1 MTHTDNTR
9 NRRYDVIVWGAT
21 GFTGRLVAE
30 YLASRYPP
38 GDSLRWAIGG
48 RNRDKLVSLVEDLRL
63 TGDGPDLI
71 VADSHDTRAMQD
83 LARSTRVV
91 LTTVGPYA
99 RYGSELVAACAAAG
113 THYCDLCGESQWIR
127 KMIDRHH
134 AAAIDSGAKIVMCCG
149 FDSIPSDMGV
159 YAMQRRASSEYHQ
172 QCERITL
179 LVRAM
184 RGGAS
189 GGTLASMMNAIDEAR
204 ADRDVART
212 LRDPYGLNP
221 AGERNGPDGSDQ
233 RGAHFDDDAQTW
245 TAPFIMA
252 GINTRVVRRSNA
264 LSGYAYGRDFRYHE
278 ASIAGKGF
286 GGRIKATLMG
296 LGLGIFI
303 VMAATPFTRRHLV
316 QRFSPKPGEGP
327 SASERENGFFKLLMV
342 GRLPDGTLLK
352 QTVTGDRDPGYGS
365 TSKMLAESAVCLAR
379 DNLDDNAGCLTPAI
393 AMGDALL
400 DRLQQNAGL
409 TFEPE

>member
-1 MTHTDNTR
+1 MSNTDNTQ

-30 YLASRYPP
+30 YLASRYRS

-48 RNRDKLVSLVEDLRL
+48 RNRDKLDSLSEDLGL
-63 TGDGPDLI
+63 TRDGPDLI
-71 VADSHDTRAMQD
+71 IADSHDAQAMQD

-99 RYGSELVAACAAAG
+99 HYGSELVAACVATG

-159 YAMQRRASSEYHQ
+159 YAMQRRASNEYKQ

-184 RGGAS
+184 RGSAS
-189 GGTLASMMNAIDEAR
+189 GGTLASFMNAIDEAR
-204 ADRDVART
+204 ADRNVARMI
-212 LRDPYGLNP
+212 RDPYGLNP
-221 AGERNGPDGSDQ
+221 EDERNGPDGYDQ
-233 RGAHFDDDAQTW
+233 QGARFDDDAQTW

-286 GGRIKATLMG
+286 GGRVKATLMG
-296 LGLGIFI
+296 LGLHILI
-303 VMAATPFTRRHLV
+303 VMVATPFARRHLV

-342 GRLPDGTLLK
+342 GRLSDGTFLR

-365 TSKMLAESAVCLAR
+365 TSKMLAESAVCLAK
-379 DNLDDNAGCLTPAI
+379 DNLNDSAGCLTPSI

-409 TFEPE
+409 KVEPE